1 MEFPARRADDDMMH
15 ARRGTREN
23 ITGVTSLT
31 SELSRK
37 RLELL
42 KETVPRIV
50 RVAMLQVRRDP

>member
-1 MEFPARRADDDMMH
+1 M
-15 ARRGTREN
+15 
-23 ITGVTSLT
+23 T

-50 RVAMLQVRRDP
+50 RVAMLQCTA